1 MSLGERLKIA
11 RLEKGVTQS
20 DLAKCVGV
28 SQAAIAGLELRESK
42 QSGYTSQ
49 IAECLNVNVQWLATG
64 TGVMEQPEP
73 TPVITIPL
81 IRWSDIHEGSN
92 ATPISTIPW
101 HTGEE
106 EKVSQ
111 VFALEISGVSM
122 EPEFHDGDCIVV
134 DPDRPPDHNDFVI
147 INTGEEPMLRQYI
160 KEGGRTFA
168 RALNPAWQ
176 PQLEQIQSDGIAGVV
191 LQKSRNY

>member
-11 RLEKGVTQS
+11 RLETGITQS
-20 DLAKCVGV
+20 ELAKCVGI

-49 IAECLNVNVQWLATG
+49 IAECLKINVQWLATG
-64 TGVMEQPEP
+64 TGPMKEPEREP
-73 TPVITIPL
+73 VTTVPVINWCDVKQPTTAIP
-81 IRWSDIHEGSN
+81 IRS
-92 ATPISTIPW
+92 IPW
-101 HTGEE
+101 HKTGEE
-106 EKVSQ
+106 NVSQ

-122 EPEFHDGDCIVV
+122 EPEFNDGDCIVV
-134 DPDRPPDHNDFVI
+134 DPNRTPNHNDFVI

-176 PQLEQIQSDGIAGVV
+176 PQLEQIHSDGIAGVV

>member
-11 RLEKGVTQS
+11 RLEKGITQTE
-20 DLAKCVGV
+20 LAKCVGV

-49 IAECLNVNVQWLATG
+49 IAECLNINVQWLATG
-64 TGVMEQPEP
+64 TGPMNKPEP

-81 IRWSDIHEGSN
+81 IRWSDIDEGSR
-92 ATPISTIPW
+92 ADPISTIPW
-101 HTGEE
+101 HTGNNN
-106 EKVSQ
+106 VSQ

-134 DPDRPPDHNDFVI
+134 DPDRTPSHNDFVI

-176 PQLEQIQSDGIAGVV
+176 PQLEQIASDGIAGVV

>member
-11 RLEKGVTQS
+11 RLESGITQTE
-20 DLAKCVGV
+20 LAKCVGV

-64 TGVMEQPEP
+64 TGLMNKPEP
-73 TPVITIPL
+73 TPVITIPV
-81 IRWSDIHEGSN
+81 IGWNDIDKGNN
-92 ATPISTIPW
+92 ATPIKTIPW
-101 HTGEE
+101 HTGA

-111 VFALEISGVSM
+111 AFALEISGVSM

-134 DPDRPPDHNDFVI
+134 DPDRTPDHNDYVI
-147 INTGEEPMLRQYI
+147 INTGEEPMLRQFI

-176 PQLEQIQSDGIAGVV
+176 PQLEQIEADGIAGVV

>member
-1 MSLGERLKIA
+1 MNKPA
-11 RLEKGVTQS
+11 
-20 DLAKCVGV
+20 
-28 SQAAIAGLELRESK
+28 
-42 QSGYTSQ
+42 
-49 IAECLNVNVQWLATG
+49 
-64 TGVMEQPEP
+64 P

-81 IRWSDIHEGSN
+81 IRWSDIDEGSR
-92 ATPISTIPW
+92 ADPISTIPW
-101 HTGEE
+101 HTGNNN
-106 EKVSQ
+106 VSQ

-122 EPEFHDGDCIVV
+122 EPEFHDGDYIVV
-134 DPDRPPDHNDFVI
+134 DPDRTPSHNDFVI